1 MADDSEFDDFYRGTS
16 HRLLQYAYAMTGDL
30 GTAQDIV
37 QEAYIRA
44 WQRWSRV
51 RRYDRPE
58 GWLRLVVVRMATDRW
73 RRLGVARRAGA
84 KAWEPGAAVAPPS
97 EDTVLLVRA
106 LRGIREQ
113 ERRAVV
119 LHYLLDLPVSE
130 IALETGAAE
139 GTVKSWLS
147 RGRAAL
153 AAELTT
159 DGASNAH

>member
-30 GTAQDIV
+30 GTAQDLV

-51 RRYDRPE
+51 RGYDQPE
-58 GWLRLVVVRMATDRW
+58 SWLRMVVQRMATDRW
-73 RRLGVARRAGA
+73 RRLGVARRARAAG
-84 KAWEPGAAVAPPS
+84 AWEPGPAAPAPS
-97 EDTVLLVRA
+97 ENTVVLVRA
-106 LRGIREQ
+106 LRGLREA
-113 ERRAVV
+113 ERRALV
-119 LHYLLDLPVSE
+119 LHYLLDLPVTD
-130 IALETGAAE
+130 IAVETGAPV

-153 AAELTT
+153 AAELE
-159 DGASNAH
+159 GVSHAC